1 MKKRTGFV
9 KGVSTSLAER
19 NASYK
24 GLFDSMYDVD
34 VAMHDVQA
42 MLENNARLDRER
54 AEISRL
60 QRQLELH
67 PEGTTEYQ
75 AATQRLEEIFRNA
88 AEIRRRKESPFRKGV
103 RNALLKLKYEV
114 LHVAYMLFVYLLVI
128 VFNVVALAGFI
139 YFLPAITDW
148 LF

>member
-1 MKKRTGFV
+1 MKKRAGFV
-9 KGVSTSLAER
+9 KSASTSLAER
-19 NASYK
+19 NAASR
-24 GLFDSMYDVD
+24 GLFDAMYDVD

-42 MLENNARLDRER
+42 RLADSARFDREQ
-54 AEISRL
+54 AEITRL

-88 AEIRRRKESPFRKGV
+88 AEIRRRQESPFRKGV

-114 LHVAYMLFVYLLVI
+114 LHAAFMIFMYLLVI
-128 VFNVVALAGFI
+128 VFNVVALIGFI
-139 YFLPAITDW
+139 YFLPTITDW